1 MCTRFKKVNDSKNV
15 KLINMTFWVEIN
27 IFQSFSLE
35 MHKEKDDF
43 FHDIAKI
50 LMAPWILNLM
60 KLNFG

>member
-35 MHKEKDDF
+35 MHEEKDDF

-50 LMAPWILNLM
+50 LMAP
-60 KLNFG
+60 